1 MGPNGTVLTYHND
14 EITRKLRISK
24 DLYVEAELRL
34 DLTTEIR
41 ELRHLRE
48 ENLKLK
54 RLVALR

>member
-1 MGPNGTVLTYHND
+1 MGPNVTGLTYHND